1 MAAPD
6 VPMNGVNDYMSQPGG
21 GPYGGGAGRRS
32 PNPGAFS
39 KLQDYESQIAFNQ
52 GNAGEGNPVG
62 SQYATQGKS
71 PNPNQQIIANNGTGQ
86 QFGSNNLSPRG
97 AANAGAG

>member
-39 KLQDYESQIAFNQ
+39 KLQDHESQIAFN
-52 GNAGEGNPVG
+52 
-62 SQYATQGKS
+62 
-71 PNPNQQIIANNGTGQ
+71 
-86 QFGSNNLSPRG
+86 
-97 AANAGAG
+97 